1 MNDINIDVQSEVES
15 YIVELEQNFESNNP
29 LHLELLIYLFYANYK
44 FLRNDSRNLER
55 LLRLSE
61 HIIHTHLGDGNVPEE
76 CCNGP
81 VPCGF
86 ASPPP
91 KQPLSLFAQVPVATR
106 NVIMRQERRFR

>member
-1 MNDINIDVQSEVES
+1 MNETNINVQGEVES

-44 FLRNDSRNLER
+44 FLRNDSRNLDR

-61 HIIHTHLGDGNVPEE
+61 QIIHTHLKGPEAPGE
-76 CCNGP
+76 CCNDP
-81 VPCGF
+81 ISCGF
-86 ASPPP
+86 APPP
-91 KQPLSLFAQVPVATR
+91 PRQPLSLFAQVPIATR